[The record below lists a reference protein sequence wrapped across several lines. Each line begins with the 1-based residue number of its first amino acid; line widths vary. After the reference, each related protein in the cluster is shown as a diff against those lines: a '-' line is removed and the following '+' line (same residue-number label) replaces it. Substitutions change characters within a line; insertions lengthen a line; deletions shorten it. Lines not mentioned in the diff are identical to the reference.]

1 MVKFAKRTFLALLLL
16 LAIGFAG
23 LMRFDHLSSRPVE
36 LSEFSWFNKVEIY
49 TAYLLMNVLG
59 APLYPEI
66 AKEASLMLLPS
77 SKDKEMTFE
86 SDFFL
91 KSEFIQ
97 NKLDNYSEPVRLAWS
112 PDSYVLGNSEARIAL
127 ALNTGTLYIEDGKV
141 KVSVPCTWP
150 KQSDYRDPSWTTP
163 LVSVPGLLD
172 IRVQEGL
179 FWVLEQEGWI
189 HPYTAVWEVD
199 LPVKRPSSGVP
210 PPISSPGSGYS

>member
-1 MVKFAKRTFLALLLL
+1 MVKLAKRTFLAVLLL
-16 LAIGFAG
+16 LALSFAG
-23 LMRFDHLSSRPVE
+23 LQRLNHLSARPVE

-49 TAYLLMNVLG
+49 TAYVLMNVLG

-77 SKDKEMTFE
+77 SEGQEMTFE

-91 KSEFIQ
+91 ESRFIQ
-97 NKLDNYSEPVRLAWS
+97 NALDNYSEPVRLAW
-112 PDSYVLGNSEARIAL
+112 PPNSYGLGNAETRIAL
-127 ALNTGTLYIEDGKV
+127 ALNTGTLHVEDGRA

-150 KQSDYRDPSWTTP
+150 KQS
-163 LVSVPGLLD
+163 LVNVGLPGLLD

-189 HPYTAVWEVD
+189 YPYTAVWEAD
-199 LPVKRPSSGVP
+199 LPVN
-210 PPISSPGSGYS
+210 

>member
-1 MVKFAKRTFLALLLL
+1 MVKLAKRTFLAVLLL
-16 LAIGFAG
+16 LALSFAG
-23 LMRFDHLSSRPVE
+23 LQRLNHLSARPIE

-49 TAYLLMNVLG
+49 TVYVLMNVLG

-77 SKDKEMTFE
+77 SEGKVKTFE

-91 KSEFIQ
+91 ESSFIQ
-97 NKLDNYSEPVRLAWS
+97 NKLDNYSEPVRLTWPAS
-112 PDSYVLGNSEARIAL
+112 DYLLGNSEARIAL

-141 KVSVPCTWP
+141 KVTVPCAWP
-150 KQSDYRDPSWTTP
+150 KQSDYRDHSWTTP
-163 LVSVPGLLD
+163 LVSIRGFPE

-189 HPYTAVWEVD
+189 YPYTAVWEAD
-199 LPVKRPSSGVP
+199 LPVN
-210 PPISSPGSGYS
+210 

>member
-1 MVKFAKRTFLALLLL
+1 MVKLAKRTLLAVLLL
-16 LAIGFAG
+16 LALSFAG
-23 LMRFDHLSSRPVE
+23 LQRLNHLSARPVE

-49 TAYLLMNVLG
+49 TAYVLMNVLG

-77 SKDKEMTFE
+77 SEGQEMTFE

-91 KSEFIQ
+91 ESRFIQ
-97 NKLDNYSEPVRLAWS
+97 NALDNYSEPVRLAW
-112 PDSYVLGNSEARIAL
+112 PPNSYGLGNAETRIAL
-127 ALNTGTLYIEDGKV
+127 ALNTGTLHVEDGKA

-150 KQSDYRDPSWTTP
+150 KQS
-163 LVSVPGLLD
+163 LVNVGLPGLLD

-189 HPYTAVWEVD
+189 YPYTAVWEAD
-199 LPVKRPSSGVP
+199 LPVN
-210 PPISSPGSGYS
+210 

>member
-1 MVKFAKRTFLALLLL
+1 MAKLARRTLLAVLLL
-16 LAIGFAG
+16 LALGFAG

-49 TAYLLMNVLG
+49 TAYVLMNALG

-77 SKDKEMTFE
+77 SKGKEMTFE

-97 NKLDNYSEPVRLAWS
+97 NKLDNYSGPVRLAWS

-127 ALNTGTLYIEDGKV
+127 ALNTGTLYIEDGKA

-189 HPYTAVWEVD
+189 HPYTAVWETD
-199 LPVKRPSSGVP
+199 LPVK
-210 PPISSPGSGYS
+210 

>member
-1 MVKFAKRTFLALLLL
+1 MVKLAKRTFLAVLLL
-16 LAIGFAG
+16 LALSFAG
-23 LMRFDHLSSRPVE
+23 LQRLNHLSARPVE

-49 TAYLLMNVLG
+49 TAYVLMNVLG

-77 SKDKEMTFE
+77 SEGQEMTFE

-91 KSEFIQ
+91 ESGFIQ
-97 NKLDNYSEPVRLAWS
+97 NALDNYSEPVRLAW
-112 PDSYVLGNSEARIAL
+112 PPNSYGLGNAETRIAL
-127 ALNTGTLYIEDGKV
+127 ALNTGTLHVEDGKV

-150 KQSDYRDPSWTTP
+150 KQS
-163 LVSVPGLLD
+163 LVNVGLPGLLD

-189 HPYTAVWEVD
+189 YPYTAVWEAD
-199 LPVKRPSSGVP
+199 LPVN
-210 PPISSPGSGYS
+210 

>member
-1 MVKFAKRTFLALLLL
+1 KKAMVKLAKRTFLAVLLL
-16 LAIGFAG
+16 LALSFAG
-23 LMRFDHLSSRPVE
+23 LQRLNHLSARPVE

-49 TAYLLMNVLG
+49 TAYVLMNALG

-77 SKDKEMTFE
+77 SEGQEMTFE

-91 KSEFIQ
+91 ESRFIQ
-97 NKLDNYSEPVRLAWS
+97 NALDNYSEPVRLAW
-112 PDSYVLGNSEARIAL
+112 PPNSYGLGNAETRIAL
-127 ALNTGTLYIEDGKV
+127 ALNTGTLHVEDGKA

-150 KQSDYRDPSWTTP
+150 KQS
-163 LVSVPGLLD
+163 LVNVGLPGLLD

-189 HPYTAVWEVD
+189 YPYTAVWEAD
-199 LPVKRPSSGVP
+199 LPVN
-210 PPISSPGSGYS
+210 

>member
-1 MVKFAKRTFLALLLL
+1 MVKLAKRTFLAVLLL
-16 LAIGFAG
+16 LALSFAG
-23 LMRFDHLSSRPVE
+23 LQRLNHLSARPVE

-49 TAYLLMNVLG
+49 TAYVLMNVLG

-77 SKDKEMTFE
+77 SEGQEMTFE

-91 KSEFIQ
+91 ESKYIQ
-97 NKLDNYSEPVRLAWS
+97 NKLDNYSEPVRLAW
-112 PDSYVLGNSEARIAL
+112 PPNSYGLGNAETRIAL
-127 ALNTGTLYIEDGKV
+127 ALNTGTLHVEDGRA

-150 KQSDYRDPSWTTP
+150 KQS
-163 LVSVPGLLD
+163 LVNVGLPGLLD

-189 HPYTAVWEVD
+189 YPYTAVWEAD
-199 LPVKRPSSGVP
+199 LPVT
-210 PPISSPGSGYS
+210 

>member
-1 MVKFAKRTFLALLLL
+1 MVKLAKRTLLAVLLL
-16 LAIGFAG
+16 LALSFAG
-23 LMRFDHLSSRPVE
+23 LQRLNHLSARPVE

-49 TAYLLMNVLG
+49 TAYVLMNVLG

-66 AKEASLMLLPS
+66 AKEASYMLLPS
-77 SKDKEMTFE
+77 SNGKEMTFE

-91 KSEFIQ
+91 ESRFIQ
-97 NKLDNYSEPVRLAWS
+97 NALDNYSEPVRLAWS

-127 ALNTGTLYIEDGKV
+127 ALNTGTLYIEDGKA

-150 KQSDYRDPSWTTP
+150 KHSDYRDHSWTTP
-163 LVSVPGLLD
+163 LVNIRGLPE

-189 HPYTAVWEVD
+189 YPYTAVWEAD
-199 LPVKRPSSGVP
+199 LPVN
-210 PPISSPGSGYS
+210 

>member
-1 MVKFAKRTFLALLLL
+1 MVKLAKRTLLAVILL
-16 LAIGFAG
+16 LALSFAG
-23 LMRFDHLSSRPVE
+23 LQRLNHLSARPVE

-49 TAYLLMNVLG
+49 TAYVLMNVLG

-77 SKDKEMTFE
+77 SEGQEMTFE

-91 KSEFIQ
+91 ESRFIQ
-97 NKLDNYSEPVRLAWS
+97 NALDNYSEPVRLAW
-112 PDSYVLGNSEARIAL
+112 PPNSYGLGNAETRIAL
-127 ALNTGTLYIEDGKV
+127 ALNTGTLHVEDGKA

-150 KQSDYRDPSWTTP
+150 KQS
-163 LVSVPGLLD
+163 LVNVGLPGLLD

-189 HPYTAVWEVD
+189 YPYTAVWEAD
-199 LPVKRPSSGVP
+199 YLPVN
-210 PPISSPGSGYS
+210 

>member
-1 MVKFAKRTFLALLLL
+1 MAKFVKRTLLAGLLL
-16 LAIGFAG
+16 LALSFAG
-23 LMRFDHLSSRPVE
+23 LQRLNHLSARPVE

-49 TAYLLMNVLG
+49 TAYVLMNALG

-77 SKDKEMTFE
+77 SEGQEMTFE

-91 KSEFIQ
+91 ESRFIQ
-97 NKLDNYSEPVRLAWS
+97 NALDNYSEPVRLAW
-112 PDSYVLGNSEARIAL
+112 PPNSYGLGNAETRIAL
-127 ALNTGTLYIEDGKV
+127 ALNTGTLHVEDGKA

-150 KQSDYRDPSWTTP
+150 KQS
-163 LVSVPGLLD
+163 LVNVGLPGLLD

-189 HPYTAVWEVD
+189 YPYTAVWEAD
-199 LPVKRPSSGVP
+199 LPVN
-210 PPISSPGSGYS
+210 

>member
-1 MVKFAKRTFLALLLL
+1 MVKLAKRTFLAVLLL
-16 LAIGFAG
+16 LALSFAG
-23 LMRFDHLSSRPVE
+23 LQRLNHLSARPVE

-49 TAYLLMNVLG
+49 TAYVLMNVLG

-77 SKDKEMTFE
+77 SEGQEMTFE

-91 KSEFIQ
+91 ESGFIQ
-97 NKLDNYSEPVRLAWS
+97 NALDNYSEPVRLAW
-112 PDSYVLGNSEARIAL
+112 PPNSYGLGNAETRIAL
-127 ALNTGTLYIEDGKV
+127 ALNTGTLHVEDGKA

-150 KQSDYRDPSWTTP
+150 KQS
-163 LVSVPGLLD
+163 LVNVGLPGLLD

-189 HPYTAVWEVD
+189 YPYTAVWEAD
-199 LPVKRPSSGVP
+199 LPVN
-210 PPISSPGSGYS
+210 

>member
-1 MVKFAKRTFLALLLL
+1 MAKFVKRTLLAGLLL
-16 LAIGFAG
+16 LALGFAG
-23 LMRFDHLSSRPVE
+23 LLRFDHLSSRPVE

-49 TAYLLMNVLG
+49 TADVLMNALG

-77 SKDKEMTFE
+77 SKGKEMTFE

-91 KSEFIQ
+91 ESEFIQ

-127 ALNTGTLYIEDGKV
+127 ALNTGTLYIEDGRV
-141 KVSVPCTWP
+141 KVSVPCAWP
-150 KQSDYRDPSWTTP
+150 QHSDYRDHSWTTP
-163 LVSVPGLLD
+163 LVSIRGLPE

-189 HPYTAVWEVD
+189 YPYTAVWEAD
-199 LPVKRPSSGVP
+199 LPVN
-210 PPISSPGSGYS
+210 

>member
-1 MVKFAKRTFLALLLL
+1 MLKLAKRTFLAVLLL
-16 LAIGFAG
+16 LALSFAG
-23 LMRFDHLSSRPVE
+23 LQRLNHLSARPVE

-49 TAYLLMNVLG
+49 TVYVLMNVLG

-77 SKDKEMTFE
+77 SEGQVMTFE
-86 SDFFL
+86 SEFFL
-91 KSEFIQ
+91 ESEFIQ

-127 ALNTGTLYIEDGKV
+127 ALNTGTLHVEDGKA

-150 KQSDYRDPSWTTP
+150 RQS
-163 LVSVPGLLD
+163 LVNVGLPGLLD

-189 HPYTAVWEVD
+189 HPYTAVWEAD
-199 LPVKRPSSGVP
+199 LPVN
-210 PPISSPGSGYS
+210 